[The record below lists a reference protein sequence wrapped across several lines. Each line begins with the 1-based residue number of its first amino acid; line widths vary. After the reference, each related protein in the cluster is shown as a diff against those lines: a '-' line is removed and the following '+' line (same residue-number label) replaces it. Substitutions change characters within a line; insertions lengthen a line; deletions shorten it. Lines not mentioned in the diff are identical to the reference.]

1 MQIATALGIRN
12 SAPVFSMVPLRR
24 AALLPT
30 ITEEDKVI
38 LSNVEKV
45 VKFLTSETTSSLN
58 QVYVKCQLSIFQ
70 NATIVSICIILFY
83 F

>member
-70 NATIVSICIILFY
+70 NATIVSMLL
-83 F
+83 

>member
-70 NATIVSICIILFY
+70 NATIVSILL
-83 F
+83 